1 MESRTCTDNGAS
13 GCASEH
19 VLVKQRLDSV
29 SGLAMMENN
38 DMQNAAIMPAMSGP
52 IEWLRFMEGIEQIGE

>member
-1 MESRTCTDNGAS
+1 
-13 GCASEH
+13 
-19 VLVKQRLDSV
+19 VKQRLDSV